1 MNLKKLIKLTEKP
14 EIYKKGTESMWTDE
28 YISGQ
33 LLAVHLNENID
44 LASRKKTT
52 IDKTVEWILKQV
64 GGENL
69 SILDLGCGPGLYA
82 EPLAGK
88 GHRITGVDYSKRSID
103 YAKNNA
109 EKKNL
114 DITYINENYLNLDF
128 ENMFDLVL
136 LIYTDFGVLLPDERE
151 LLLLNIHKALKP
163 GGKLVFD
170 VLNDK
175 NINQK
180 AGSKNWELADKGF
193 WIDKPYL
200 ALSNSFLFDDQKVI
214 LFQHTIIDE
223 NENYK
228 TYRFW
233 THFFNENDISNILGK
248 NDFQSIGFHDDVLP
262 ESDLWSGDNVT
273 FCVAAKRTD
282 CKI

>member
-1 MNLKKLIKLTEKP
+1 MNLKKTIKLMKKP

-33 LLAVHLNENID
+33 LLGVHLNENID
-44 LASRKKTT
+44 LASRKKST

-64 GGENL
+64 NGEKLN
-69 SILDLGCGPGLYA
+69 ILDLGCGPGLYA
-82 EPLAGK
+82 ELLTGK
-88 GHRITGVDYSKRSID
+88 GHRVTGIDYSKCSID

-109 EKKNL
+109 KKKNL

-180 AGSKNWELADKGF
+180 VGSKNWELVDKGF
-193 WIDKPYL
+193 WMDKPYL

-233 THFFNENDISNILGK
+233 THFFNENDISNILEK
-248 NDFQSIGFHDDVLP
+248 NDFQSIDFHDDVLP

-273 FCVAAKRTD
+273 FCVAAKGTD
-282 CKI
+282 